1 MAKNFPNLMKHRNI
15 HNKEAQKTTSSLKE
29 IHTET
34 HHNQIVKSQRQNI
47 ESSKTEVM
55 TYGQV
60 IFQWD

>member
-1 MAKNFPNLMKHRNI
+1 MKHRNI
-15 HNKEAQKTTSSLKE
+15 HNKEAKQTTSSLKE

-34 HHNQIVKSQRQNI
+34 HHRQTVKSQRQNL

-60 IFQWD
+60 IFQRD